1 MKVYKLE
8 PNKAGYVKEI
18 DNTLEVLQKEVG
30 GYIQVCYLDNGLLAI
45 VDEEGK
51 LKDLPYNVIIPNY
64 GIINGNIIFARDGG
78 EDFTSLTDEDIK
90 AIKKMIYFEE

>member
-18 DNTLEVLQKEVG
+18 DNTLEVLQKEIG
-30 GYIQVCYLDNGLLAI
+30 GYIQVCYIDNGLIAI

-51 LKDLPYNVIIPNY
+51 LKDLPMNAYIPNY
-64 GIINGNIIFARDGG
+64 GVINGNIVFARDDG
-78 EDFTSLTDEDIK
+78 EDFTSLTDEDIEMLK
-90 AIKKMIYFEE
+90 HWF